1 MIGSKENSMSRFRDD
16 RSYRSPAPYAQ
27 MKQVPPVMEGDTR
40 SVEQRIKDLP
50 NIREE
55 EYPEWKEW
63 ADYSFGK

>member
-1 MIGSKENSMSRFRDD
+1 MADD
-16 RSYRSPAPYAQ
+16 FN

-40 SVEQRIKDLP
+40 SIEQRIKDLP